1 MRKLPTLID
10 NLTLLPVYIYRGGG
24 PFYLRSEVEFSG
36 CCTSVSIWNF
46 FIGDVSTNTVGC
58 IETNDSNHTKYTVEL
73 NYPDI
78 AKDEFGNPGF
88 WTLVDSAGKL
98 CFFYVA

>member
-1 MRKLPTLID
+1 MPFRVAIFL
-10 NLTLLPVYIYRGGG
+10 LLPIFISPSNGECRFEDVVG
-24 PFYLRSEVEFSG
+24 V
-36 CCTSVSIWNF
+36 WNF

-58 IETNDSNHTKYTVEL
+58 NETNDSNHTKYTVEL

-88 WTLVDSAGKL
+88 WTLVDSAGNL